1 MKKVVITLSIIF
13 ILIFG
18 VVVAKNFNKVDNDE
32 KLTTNQKVDKLL
44 SGMTLDE
51 KIGQMLVIYYTSTS
65 YDKTLQSA
73 IRDVKP
79 GGFIL
84 FKENITGHE
93 QLTNY
98 INGMQEDSEI
108 PMFISID
115 QEGGLVQR
123 LKTLNDVNITIIPPM
138 EKLGQTSDENLAY
151 EVGTV
156 IGNELNAFGI
166 NMDFAPVIDIN
177 SNPNN
182 TVIGDRSFG
191 NSAELVSRMGI
202 AVAKGLTSSGVIPV
216 YKHFPG
222 HGDTNEDSH
231 YDLPVLTKT
240 KEELYDL
247 ELKPFIEAINNDAK
261 VIMIGHL
268 AVPKITGDNTPASLS
283 SKIIKDLLIE
293 ELGFKGL
300 VVTDALNMGALTSN
314 YSTEEILINTINAG
328 VDMLLMPGS
337 SKTSL
342 TTIKKAIEDGKIT
355 EQQINNSVR
364 KILTLK
370 YESGLFEKNT
380 KLDKQVL
387 GSAEHQS
394 IIDKIRE

>member
-1 MKKVVITLSIIF
+1 MKKIIVTLAIMFIFIVGFIFFKDFNKIDDDAKLSI
-13 ILIFG
+13 
-18 VVVAKNFNKVDNDE
+18 
-32 KLTTNQKVDKLL
+32 NQKVDKILK
-44 SGMTLDE
+44 GMTLEE

-98 INGMQEDSEI
+98 INGMQEDSDI

-123 LKTLNDVNITIIPPM
+123 LKTLSDANITIIPSM
-138 EKLGQTSDENLAY
+138 EKLGKMNDENLSY
-151 EVGTV
+151 EVGGV
-156 IGNELNAFGI
+156 IGNELNAMGI

-293 ELGFKGL
+293 ELGFKG
-300 VVTDALNMGALTSN
+300 VVITDALNMGALTNN
-314 YSTEEILINTINAG
+314 YTTEEILINTINAG